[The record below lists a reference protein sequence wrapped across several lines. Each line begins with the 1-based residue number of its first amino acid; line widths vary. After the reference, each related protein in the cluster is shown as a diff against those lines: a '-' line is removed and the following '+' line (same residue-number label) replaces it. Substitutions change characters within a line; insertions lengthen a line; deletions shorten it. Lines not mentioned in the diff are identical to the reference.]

1 MSPTRPGRHRLLP
14 GTLVFV
20 LEVTGGVLGLVIL
33 ALGPWRLGIGMLG
46 GVLLLGSLARTLL
59 PERHSGLLRVR
70 RATSDVLVTTA
81 MGTVL
86 LVLVYL
92 IPDRP
97 PLP

>member
-1 MSPTRPGRHRLLP
+1 MSPTRSRRTRLQP
-14 GTLVFV
+14 GTLVFAF
-20 LEVTGGVLGLVIL
+20 EVTACVFGLAVL
-33 ALGPWRLGIGMLG
+33 AFGPWRLGIGMLG
-46 GVLLLGSLARTLL
+46 AVLLVGALARTVL

-70 RATSDVLVTTA
+70 RATSDVLVTTG

-86 LVLVYL
+86 LVLAYL

>member
-1 MSPTRPGRHRLLP
+1 MSPTRPRSTRLQP
-14 GTLVFV
+14 GTIVFV
-20 LEVTGGVLGLVIL
+20 LEVTVGVLGLAVL

-46 GVLLLGSLARTLL
+46 GVLLVGSLARIVL

-86 LVLVYL
+86 LVLAYL